1 MMRARRTSHRPLI
14 VLGALTL
21 ACSGD
26 PYGAAAPG
34 ADPKGASAEAKTA
47 AAKTAETKTPA
58 KDTKAPGGD
67 SSAQGKKIPAV
78 PTRYDDGKPLAR
90 VLEGKALPLV
100 ELLGQPPAKVESL
113 LGPPL
118 PDQKGGMRKS
128 CVRFLPERTWF
139 RCQHAWQRYSDKT
152 ETFGVVQVTY
162 EDGKSTAVAFE
173 NIPGAG
179 TFAPKQALT
188 KVGLALP
195 GVAKLEN
202 PQEGVTVWSWFNS
215 EARLMIHGRQ
225 YRVRVSTVDG
235 KWETAKVEVIL
246 NDELDQ
252 SERAR
257 VFTPRGEG
265 DTPGDTPAG

>member
-1 MMRARRTSHRPLI
+1 MSHWPLI
-14 VLGALTL
+14 VWGALVL

-26 PYGAAAPG
+26 PYSAAAPG
-34 ADPKGASAEAKTA
+34 ADPKDPSA
-47 AAKTAETKTPA
+47 AAKTAQVKTAPTKAPA
-58 KDTKAPGGD
+58 KADAKAPGGD
-67 SSAQGKKIPAV
+67 PSGQGKKIPAV
-78 PTRYDDGKPLAR
+78 PTRHDDGKPLAR

-100 ELLGQPPAKVESL
+100 ELLGQPPTKVETL

-173 NIPGAG
+173 KIPGAG
-179 TFAPKQALT
+179 TFAPKQALQ
-188 KVGLALP
+188 KVGLTLP
-195 GVAKLEN
+195 GVAKLDN

-215 EARLMIHGRQ
+215 EARLVIHGRQ
-225 YRVRVSTVDG
+225 YRVQVSTVDG

-246 NDELDQ
+246 NDALNE

-257 VFTPRGEG
+257 VFTPQGEG
-265 DTPGDTPAG
+265 DTPGDAPAG